1 MDSPTTLSIRMILK
15 RQKVTQ
21 QELAD
26 RAGVKLGSVSNLL
39 AKGSPTVTTLGKYL
53 SLLGYRV
60 ALVPEAAE
68 LPAGSFLLEETG
80 VTFGEQGQEPPENES
95 EPTPEPKPARKRI
108 TTSSRP
114 AVTGETYE
122 SGTYIVGSD
131 LPAGEYVLV
140 AKRGPKSGYWCV
152 YTDLGRREPVGN
164 SLFESFEYVSVSK
177 GEVLEV
183 SGATLSSS
191 GRSVMG
197 TGERLT
203 RGGRVKVG
211 KDIPSGVYLLTQTGG
226 DFGYY
231 AIYESSRPGATPVQS
246 NCFENREYAKV
257 ERGQYLEWSNSTVE
271 RHLLG

>member
-1 MDSPTTLSIRMILK
+1 MDSPVALAFRIILK
-15 RQKVTQ
+15 RQGVSQ
-21 QELAD
+21 RELA
-26 RAGVKLGSVSNLL
+26 RRLNVTSPVIGKMLATGNPSVG
-39 AKGSPTVTTLGKYL
+39 ALGKYL
-53 SLLGYRV
+53 LPLGYRV
-60 ALVPEAAE
+60 ALVPENAE
-68 LPAGSFLLEETG
+68 FPADSFLLEETG
-80 VTFGEQGQEPPENES
+80 VTFGEQAQEPRADED
-95 EPTPEPKPARKRI
+95 EPAPEPKPARRRM

-152 YTDLGRREPVGN
+152 YTDLGRREAVGN

-197 TGERLT
+197 PGERLT